1 MRLLAST
8 DMALRV
14 VMLLGRQGPG
24 VQMNVE
30 TMAQQ
35 LGDLSRN
42 HLHKIVQDLAALGVL
57 RTIRGAGGGVTL
69 AAPLEETR
77 LGSLIRSLESI
88 KRWWNVS
95 APTADAAYW
104 SRTASCASC
113 CATRASL
120 LSMPRPADSR
130 RLRRRS
136 TTRKETGNLCA
147 ETAATLP
154 SGEVAVALTRP
165 LLTPAQPKCDPS
177 YSDESNRSS
186 RCRRHASG

>member
-77 LGSLIRSLESI
+77 LGSLIRSLESDQALVECFRADGGCCVLEPGCKLRVMLRNARESFYQSLDRQTLADCVGDRGQAT
-88 KRWWNVS
+88 KRKIA
-95 APTADAAYW
+95 APK
-104 SRTASCASC
+104 S
-113 CATRASL
+113 
-120 LSMPRPADSR
+120 P
-130 RLRRRS
+130 RRS
-136 TTRKETGNLCA
+136 PVVK
-147 ETAATLP
+147 
-154 SGEVAVALTRP
+154 S
-165 LLTPAQPKCDPS
+165 
-177 YSDESNRSS
+177 
-186 RCRRHASG
+186 

>member
-14 VMLLGRQGPG
+14 VMLLGRRGPG
-24 VQMNVE
+24 EQMNVE

-77 LGSLIRSLESI
+77 LGSLIRSLESDQALVECFRADGGCCVLEPGCKLRVMLREAREAFYQSLDQQTLADCVGDRGPEP
-88 KRWWNVS
+88 KRKIA
-95 APTADAAYW
+95 APK
-104 SRTASCASC
+104 S
-113 CATRASL
+113 
-120 LSMPRPADSR
+120 P
-130 RLRRRS
+130 RRS
-136 TTRKETGNLCA
+136 R
-147 ETAATLP
+147 
-154 SGEVAVALTRP
+154 VA
-165 LLTPAQPKCDPS
+165 
-177 YSDESNRSS
+177 RSQS
-186 RCRRHASG
+186 R

>member
-14 VMLLGRQGPG
+14 VMLLGRRGSG
-24 VQMNVE
+24 EQMNVE

-77 LGSLIRSLESI
+77 LGSLIRSLESDHALVECF
-88 KRWWNVS
+88 R
-95 APTADAAYW
+95 ADGGCCVLEPGCRLRVMLRDARESFYQSLDQHSLADCIGDRRQEGKFDILS
-104 SRTASCASC
+104 SRSPQSSKVAK
-113 CATRASL
+113 
-120 LSMPRPADSR
+120 PRPR
-130 RLRRRS
+130 
-136 TTRKETGNLCA
+136 
-147 ETAATLP
+147 
-154 SGEVAVALTRP
+154 
-165 LLTPAQPKCDPS
+165 
-177 YSDESNRSS
+177 SNRRGRPSM
-186 RCRRHASG
+186 GKE